1 MLTYDDREKSLRF
14 SPTGRSDITWR
25 VGLEADGEALR
36 LEDAAVDVASANP
49 LSLRLRFP
57 ATPLIW
63 AIQSEVCAATGTVW
77 LHSTLENSGS
87 SPVAL
92 GKVELFRGD
101 VPGLGER
108 AVFLPCMPGQDD
120 RPVHRLSDEKAP
132 RSSKV
137 KIQFFDP
144 AGPTAIQ
151 VGFQTFLRANTEIRN
166 GYADGGVRD
175 LAAYADFAGWN
186 LMPGESTPVET
197 FVLAVGASPYAQL
210 EAWAERVA
218 ATSMTRRWEG
228 SPLGWLGWTWVDP
241 FNSEN
246 YEATLLRNCE
256 AINRRLGGFGFGY
269 VWLSIGNLPGGH
281 PGAWMGW
288 HEKNFP
294 NGPEYLVRRL
304 ESMGFKLGLWCGP
317 FWISAH
323 LKDRMAELGDALLRN
338 PDGSLLVSHSRWDYG
353 DCANLPKEERPALY
367 ALDPT
372 HPKTLAFLD
381 AAFSVNRRRGIRYYM
396 IDFLYAGAGNINAR
410 GPSPEPLAAP
420 LHDPHVVPGPEAF
433 QKALHVIRRAA
444 GDDTY
449 LLASTGP
456 TLHTATV
463 ADGVRTGNDFGEGRP
478 IARDSY
484 FYPATYVV
492 NSASFWTACLP
503 ALRNQA
509 AAYYTH
515 RRLYLN
521 DSGNVLSVDK
531 PIPLSAA
538 RVHATIHAMSGG
550 PSMLGDD
557 VDRMDDERLALI
569 KKTLPRPRDVAFPVD
584 LFDAP
589 FPDHPKLF
597 HRRVTKPWGRFDVLA
612 VYNFSSEPLRQPVP
626 LSRLGLVAGADYLA
640 WEFWDCRYLGR
651 VKGQLD
657 VDVAPGT
664 VKVYRLVADERRPTL
679 LGTDMH
685 LLMGEVDVLECAWD
699 PTALTLHGRA
709 SRPSGEQGNVF
720 IHAPETLRV
729 AEPRGLWV
737 AKDGRDKSLLIRCA
751 LRFESDTAEWSVA
764 FAPLV

>member
-1 MLTYDDREKSLRF
+1 MLTYDLQGKCLRLRLE
-14 SPTGRSDITWR
+14 GRPDISWR
-25 VGLEADGEALR
+25 LAIEADGATLR
-36 LEDAAVDVASANP
+36 SEDADVDVTCAEP
-49 LSLRLRFP
+49 LALRLRFP
-57 ATPLIW
+57 GAGLTWTIR
-63 AIQSEVCAATGTVW
+63 SECSRATGTIW
-77 LHSTLENSGS
+77 LHSSLTNSGS

-92 GKVELFRGD
+92 GKVDLFRGD
-101 VPGLGER
+101 LPGLGER
-108 AVFLPCMPGQDD
+108 SVFLPCMPGQED
-120 RPVHRLSDEKAP
+120 RPVFRLADEKAP
-132 RSSKV
+132 RWSKV

-144 AGPTAIQ
+144 AGPTAVQ
-151 VGFQTFLRANTEIRN
+151 VGFQTLLRANTEIRYRWAV
-166 GYADGGVRD
+166 GAVRD
-175 LAAYADFAGWN
+175 LAAYADFAGWG
-186 LMPGESTPVET
+186 LPSGESTPVET
-197 FVLAVGASPYAQL
+197 FVLAVGADPYAQL
-210 EAWAERVA
+210 ERWAERVG
-218 ATSMTRRWEG
+218 ATSAVRRWEG
-228 SPLGWLGWTWVDP
+228 TPLGWLGWTWVDA

-246 YEATLLRNCE
+246 YEATILRNCE

-288 HEKNFP
+288 HETNFP
-294 NGPEYLVRRL
+294 NGPESLVRRL
-304 ESMGFKLGLWCGP
+304 DALGFKLGLWCGP

-323 LKDRMAELGDALLRN
+323 LEQEMAELREALVRN
-338 PDGSLLVSHSRWDYG
+338 PDGSLHVSLGRWNYG
-353 DCANLPKEERPALY
+353 DCANLPKEQRPALH

-372 HPKTLAFLD
+372 HPKTLAFLEK
-381 AAFSVNRRRGIRYYM
+381 AFALNRRRGVRYYM
-396 IDFLYAGAGNINAR
+396 IDFLYAGAGNINGGA
-410 GPSPEPLAAP
+410 SPAPPTAP
-420 LHDPHVVPGPEAF
+420 LHDPGVVPGPEAF

-531 PIPLSAA
+531 PIPLSDA
-538 RVHATIHAMSGG
+538 RIHATIHAMSGG

-569 KKTLPRPRDVAFPVD
+569 KKTLPRPSDVAFPLD

-597 HRRVTKPWGRFDVLA
+597 HRRVTRPWGRFDVLA
-612 VYNFSSEPLRQPVP
+612 VYNFSAEPLRQAVP
-626 LSRLGLVAGADYLA
+626 LARLGLPEDSSCLV
-640 WEFWDCRYLGR
+640 WEFWDCRYEGR
-651 VKGQLD
+651 ARGHLN
-657 VDVAPGT
+657 VDVPPGS
-664 VKVYRLVADERRPTL
+664 VKVYRLVVDEDRPTL

-685 LLMGEVDVLECAWD
+685 LLMGEAEVLECAWD
-699 PTALTLHGRA
+699 PEDRTLRGRA
-709 SRPSGEQGNVF
+709 SRPSGERGSVF

-737 AKDGRDKSLLIRCA
+737 AKDGRDKSLIVRCA
-751 LRFESDTAEWSVA
+751 LKFEGGTADWCVR
-764 FAPLV
+764 FAPVG